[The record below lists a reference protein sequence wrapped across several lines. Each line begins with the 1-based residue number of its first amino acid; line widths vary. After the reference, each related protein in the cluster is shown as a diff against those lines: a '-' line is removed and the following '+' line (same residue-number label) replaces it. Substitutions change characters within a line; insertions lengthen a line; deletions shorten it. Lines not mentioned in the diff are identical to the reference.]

1 MPKARHGSLGGGG
14 TGVQGGRGG
23 MLIFDTTIAFEP
35 DETAVIWARTLQA
48 TRFRLC
54 VTRRYAEQ
62 TWRIRYSEAE
72 VTTMIWLHIDELR
85 KAAAR
90 SLTDGNSELVL

>member
-1 MPKARHGSLGGGG
+1 MNKQKPHALIPINAIGATRRPRWWRDGAAGA
-14 TGVQGGRGG
+14 GRGG

-35 DETAVIWARTLQA
+35 DETAVVWARTLRG
-48 TRFRLC
+48 TRFRVC

-72 VTTMIWLHIDELR
+72 VTTM
-85 KAAAR
+85 
-90 SLTDGNSELVL
+90 V

>member
-1 MPKARHGSLGGGG
+1 
-14 TGVQGGRGG
+14 

-35 DETAVIWARTLQA
+35 TRRRSSGRARCG
-48 TRFRLC
+48 TRFRVC

-85 KAAAR
+85 RAATR
-90 SLTDGNSELVL
+90 SLADGKTELIL

>member
-1 MPKARHGSLGGGG
+1 
-14 TGVQGGRGG
+14 

-35 DETAVIWARTLQA
+35 DETAVIWARTLRG
-48 TRFRLC
+48 TRFRVC

-72 VTTMIWLHIDELR
+72 VTTMVWLHIDELR
-85 KAAAR
+85 TAATR
-90 SLTDGNSELVL
+90 SLANGDNELIL

>member
-1 MPKARHGSLGGGG
+1 M
-14 TGVQGGRGG
+14 QGGRAG

-35 DETAVIWARTLQA
+35 DETAVIWARTLRG
-48 TRFRLC
+48 TRFRVC

-85 KAAAR
+85 NAATR
-90 SLTDGNSELVL
+90 SFANGNNELIL

>member
-1 MPKARHGSLGGGG
+1 
-14 TGVQGGRGG
+14 

-35 DETAVIWARTLQA
+35 DETAVIWARTLRG
-48 TRFRLC
+48 TRFRVC

-72 VTTMIWLHIDELR
+72 VTTMVWLHIDELR
-85 KAAAR
+85 TAATR
-90 SLTDGNSELVL
+90 SFADGKDELVL

>member
-1 MPKARHGSLGGGG
+1 
-14 TGVQGGRGG
+14 
-23 MLIFDTTIAFEP
+23 MLIFDTTIAFEA
-35 DETAVIWARTLQA
+35 DDTAVIWARTLRA

-85 KAAAR
+85 TAATHCLAN
-90 SLTDGNSELVL
+90 GKSELIL